1 MGSTEKNNCVEI
13 KNIMGL
19 EIVQLRLLVFFLQG
33 TFFSVPLV
41 LCLVAIFVSFVFGR
55 IDMSKE
61 EKVLETKFSTFPVK
75 SLIRCLRGIV
85 GGV

>member
-1 MGSTEKNNCVEI
+1 M
-13 KNIMGL
+13 
-19 EIVQLRLLVFFLQG
+19 FLQG
-33 TFFSVPLV
+33 TCFNVPLV

-55 IDMSKE
+55 IEMSKE